1 MQFDCQALIERWMT
15 GDNGPLIWSYHAL
28 HAVYSKQCSFQ
39 FTFQQTFLANMKTD
53 QFHNQRQKKWNYRVE
68 FKQWYLSGAQLRWMS
83 SWFAEKNNFTFLS
96 IFFYVSSKSI
106 QRKKMTRNF
115 TKNAFSVLY
124 HNIIVS
130 QQHILLCSLFLWMCI
145 IIPICFM
152 CAHDEINRCSFPVVT
167 IFSVPSGFSHF
178 RRVRAHFMTDDC
190 NRLSFSLQF
199 DLNLFA
205 AAATIA

>member
-1 MQFDCQALIERWMT
+1 MELPRITRSLQQTMQFSIHFSTNVSCQHENRSISQSTTKKNEITVWNLNNDTYLE
-15 GDNGPLIWSYHAL
+15 
-28 HAVYSKQCSFQ
+28 
-39 FTFQQTFLANMKTD
+39 
-53 QFHNQRQKKWNYRVE
+53 HNCGEWVPGSQKKTILPFCR
-68 FKQWYLSGAQLRWMS
+68 F
-83 SWFAEKNNFTFLS
+83 
-96 IFFYVSSKSI
+96 FFYVSSKSI

-130 QQHILLCSLFLWMCI
+130 QQHILSCSLFLWMCI